1 MGTPARRSEA
11 ITGRGLATID
21 AVATH
26 PAGASRMADGVC
38 SAFSDRRRSAS
49 SEDGVWMEP
58 SQRPCT
64 SAGNL
69 PPKVSSPRNDS
80 VPGQEGERWLTR

>member
-1 MGTPARRSEA
+1 VGTPARRSEA

-21 AVATH
+21 AIATH
-26 PAGASRMADGVC
+26 PAGASRIADWVR

-49 SEDGVWMEP
+49 IEDGVWMEP
-58 SQRPCT
+58 SQRLCT